1 MKSLTKV
8 LQRVPLALSK
18 IQWHYLC
25 QVRRKTW
32 LDISK
37 MKSCGKYSKA
47 KICTHIV
54 KNIGH
59 VVVDKW
65 KQNQGRPTKLSERQ
79 KRNILHQAKVL
90 QGRSRKLYREKRNAV
105 GWYSNIN

>member
-25 QVRRKTW
+25 QVRKKTW

-47 KICTHIV
+47 KICRHIV

-65 KQNQGRPTKLSERQ
+65 KQNEGRPTKLSERQ

-90 QGRSRKLYREKRNAV
+90 QGRSRKL
-105 GWYSNIN
+105 